1 VPGSFFDEIAA
12 RYARVVT
19 IEDGLIG
26 NPDSGLRG
34 FAGLAA
40 SHLAGRGPSLAHLG
54 ITDPQIAP
62 SDDYRKV
69 WDHFGM
75 TAEALLAA
83 ILSPHANK

>member
-1 VPGSFFDEIAA
+1 M
-12 RYARVVT
+12 T

-34 FAGLAA
+34 FAGLVA
-40 SHLAGRGPSLAHLG
+40 SHLAARGVTLAHLG

-62 SDDYRKV
+62 SDDYRTV

-75 TAEALLAA
+75 TTAALIAA
-83 ILSPHANK
+83 L

>member
-1 VPGSFFDEIAA
+1 
-12 RYARVVT
+12 VT

-40 SHLAGRGPSLAHLG
+40 SHLASRGVALAHLG

-69 WDHFGM
+69 WEHFGM
-75 TAEALLAA
+75 TTEALLAA
-83 ILSPHANK
+83 L